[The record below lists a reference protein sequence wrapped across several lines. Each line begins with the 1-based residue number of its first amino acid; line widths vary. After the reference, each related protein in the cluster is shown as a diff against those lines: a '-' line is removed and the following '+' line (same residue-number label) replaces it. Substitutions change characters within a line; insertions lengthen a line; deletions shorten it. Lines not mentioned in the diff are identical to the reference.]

1 MAAVAAE
8 YEGRVNFV
16 GIAGSGNADSR
27 AAFVEDTGTGDIPHV
42 ADVDGAIWVEFGVT
56 YQPAFAFIDD
66 SGEIEAFV
74 ASFSPDE
81 LRERAEALLAG

>member
-16 GIAGSGNADSR
+16 GVAGSGDADSR
-27 AAFVEDTGTGDIPHV
+27 AAFVTDVGVGNMPHI
-42 ADVDGAIWVEFGVT
+42 ADVDGDIWVEFGVT

-66 SGEIEAFV
+66 SGRIESFV
-74 ASFSPDE
+74 ASFSAEE
-81 LRERAEALLAG
+81 LRAKADELLAG

>member
-16 GIAGSGNADSR
+16 GVAGSGNADSR
-27 AAFVEDTGTGDIPHV
+27 AAFVDEVGVGNMPHI
-42 ADVDGAIWVEFGVT
+42 ADVDGTIWTEFDVF

-66 SGEIEAFV
+66 SGRIESFV
-74 ASFSPDE
+74 SSFSADE
-81 LRERAEALLAG
+81 LREKAEELLAG